1 MKSYLDLCRF
11 VLDNG
16 MYKEDRTGT
25 GTISYFGYQLRCH
38 LDDGFP
44 LLTTK
49 LRQIISTSYNIYYCS
64 TKIKQ
69 NPKMFLNVL

>member
-25 GTISYFGYQLRCH
+25 GIISYFGYQLRCH
-38 LDDGFP
+38 LDDGFH
-44 LLTTK
+44 LLT
-49 LRQIISTSYNIYYCS
+49 RI
-64 TKIKQ
+64 
-69 NPKMFLNVL
+69 